1 MQALLDIILPV
12 FVVIGFGYLVTWKG
26 MISEAAIDGLVRF
39 TQNFAIPCLLF
50 RAISQ
55 IDLGAS
61 ASAPLIFSYYL
72 GAFSSFF
79 LGYLGARILF
89 KRNPVDAV
97 AIAFTC
103 LFSNTVLLGLPIT
116 ERAFGADALAA
127 NFAIIAFH
135 APLCYMLGVTAMEIA
150 RNQSKGL
157 KDRAQRVIKA
167 MFHNPFVIAIFLG
180 LFVNLTNLQLPGPL
194 VEGIDLMAAAGL
206 PTALFSLGGILFR
219 YRPEGDMKAILMVC
233 AISLIVHPTIVYAAA
248 TFTGLDQAALRSAV
262 LTAAM
267 APGVNAYVFAH
278 MYGAARRVA
287 ASSVLIATGGSIAS
301 VWVWLLI
308 LS

>member
-79 LGYLGARILF
+79 MGYLGARILF
-89 KRNPVDAV
+89 KRNAVDAV

-116 ERAFGADALAA
+116 EL
-127 NFAIIAFH
+127 
-135 APLCYMLGVTAMEIA
+135 
-150 RNQSKGL
+150 
-157 KDRAQRVIKA
+157 
-167 MFHNPFVIAIFLG
+167 
-180 LFVNLTNLQLPGPL
+180 
-194 VEGIDLMAAAGL
+194 
-206 PTALFSLGGILFR
+206 
-219 YRPEGDMKAILMVC
+219 
-233 AISLIVHPTIVYAAA
+233 SLIHI
-248 TFTGLDQAALRSAV
+248 
-262 LTAAM
+262 
-267 APGVNAYVFAH
+267 
-278 MYGAARRVA
+278 
-287 ASSVLIATGGSIAS
+287 
-301 VWVWLLI
+301 
-308 LS
+308 